1 MISIAMD
8 GDKTADVAVEEAVV
22 LGAATSMVSE
32 TGSSEKASSPM
43 EDMFEGFKPVR
54 KKIRRK
60 RKGLNE
66 LKIDYCPPPS
76 KGTTA
81 AEEEEPDVTTRK
93 EISGP
98 SFPDGMESWPQGNTD
113 WQEVEQDAIEF
124 FGETHEDQ
132 DPRYQLWLQQRAA
145 TDAEK
150 KLKELQVEDQTSL
163 DDINKLIDS
172 MMTERKANTQKSYE
186 TGRAKYSDD
195 ERKELQRLNDI
206 YRSKSEGTVTKIKQA
221 IQTLQHRHQREQV
234 SLLGLFPDERN
245 SRPDESFFEFLQQS
259 ALQQHQQFAQQQR
272 IPDHIANGEW
282 QKKAQQL
289 QAKQQ
294 RQMQEFGAKGESMKS
309 KLDGDYGREKEK
321 IRKQYEQKRKD
332 IEANLQRV
340 VAKLVSQ
347 FEQLRK

>member
-1 MISIAMD
+1 MS
-8 GDKTADVAVEEAVV
+8 
-22 LGAATSMVSE
+22 
-32 TGSSEKASSPM
+32 
-43 EDMFEGFKPVR
+43 
-54 KKIRRK
+54 
-60 RKGLNE
+60 
-66 LKIDYCPPPS
+66 
-76 KGTTA
+76 
-81 AEEEEPDVTTRK
+81 
-93 EISGP
+93 
-98 SFPDGMESWPQGNTD
+98 
-113 WQEVEQDAIEF
+113 
-124 FGETHEDQ
+124 
-132 DPRYQLWLQQRAA
+132 
-145 TDAEK
+145 
-150 KLKELQVEDQTSL
+150 
-163 DDINKLIDS
+163 
-172 MMTERKANTQKSYE
+172 ERKANTQKSYE